1 MKAMISQ
8 PMAGLTEYEINET
21 RANAENVL
29 VSRGY
34 TVVES
39 RVEETMK
46 EMYGRGVVHVPLC
59 YLAKSLEKMAECD
72 AVYFCRGWES
82 ARGCRIEFTAASQYG
97 LTVMFE
103 EGIG

>member
-8 PMAGLTEYEINET
+8 PMAGLSEYEINET
-21 RANAENVL
+21 RANAEKDL

-34 TVVES
+34 MVVES
-39 RVEETMK
+39 RVDETTE
-46 EMYGRGVVHVPLC
+46 EMYDRGVFHVQLC
-59 YLAKSLEKMAECD
+59 CLAKSLEKMAECD
-72 AVYFCRGWES
+72 AVYFCRGWEK